1 MLSSPEYRL
10 ETTDVPES
18 RSRPGP
24 RYFKTSLR
32 SVLTSENHNSCL
44 SLRFLRKAAALSGRS
59 VTLTKSRPPSLTRI
73 FYFFFFEVFGQLVP
87 LG

>member
-10 ETTDVPES
+10 ETTDLPES

-32 SVLTSENHNSCL
+32 SVLSSENHNSCL

-59 VTLTKSRPPSLTRI
+59 VTLRVPSAFPHADFL
-73 FYFFFFEVFGQLVP
+73 YFFFEVFGQLVP

>member
-10 ETTDVPES
+10 ETTDLHES

-32 SVLTSENHNSCL
+32 SVLSSENHNSCL

-59 VTLTKSRPPSLTRI
+59 VTPAGPVRLPSRGFSI
-73 FYFFFFEVFGQLVP
+73 FFFEVFGQLVP